1 MIENHHIRRIWLV
14 VLLIAMMGS
23 TSCRTIKQP
32 VKRVLIPGEV
42 ITKEGEIIDIGAEQ
56 LQLAK
61 QLSMDLDMDIETPED
76 NLDLYAFIDDWIGTR
91 YRFGGTT
98 KRGTDCSGFVYR
110 LYKDVYAT
118 DVGRQSSADLMSKTR
133 RVKKGNLREGDMVF
147 FNINNRRGGRASHV
161 GVYLKDNKFIHSTTR
176 RGVII
181 SDLNE
186 PYYKRTYLGAGRVI
200 D

>member
-14 VLLIAMMGS
+14 VLLILMMGS

-32 VKRVLIPGEV
+32 AKRVLIPGEV
-42 ITKEGEIIDIGAEQ
+42 ITNEDPIINAEEI
-56 LQLAK
+56 QLAEK
-61 QLSMDLDMDIETPED
+61 LSTILRIEIETPRD
-76 NLDLYAFIDDWIGTR
+76 NLHLYSFVDDWIGTR

-98 KRGTDCSGFVYR
+98 KKGTDCSGFVYR
-110 LYKDVYAT
+110 LYQDVYNT
-118 DVGRQSSADLMSKTR
+118 DVGRQSSADLMNKTKR
-133 RVKKGNLREGDMVF
+133 IKKIDLREGDLVF

-161 GVYLKDNKFIHSTTR
+161 GVYLKDNKFIHASTR

-186 PYYKRTYLGAGRVI
+186 PYYERTYLGAGRVEE
-200 D
+200 

>member
-1 MIENHHIRRIWLV
+1 M

-133 RVKKGNLREGDMVF
+133 RVKKGSLREGDMVF